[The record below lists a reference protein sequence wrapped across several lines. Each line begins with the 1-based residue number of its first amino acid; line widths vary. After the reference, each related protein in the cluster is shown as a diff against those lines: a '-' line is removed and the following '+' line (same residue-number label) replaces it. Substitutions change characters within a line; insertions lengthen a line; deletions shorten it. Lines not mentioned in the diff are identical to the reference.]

1 MNERRTGGRGP
12 RGSGRGQRGSG
23 RGPRGVDPRDP
34 RAKER
39 LARARKARKA
49 EKKREAESKRQVEA
63 EEHARRRATW
73 DKPRQA
79 VEPSILEPG
88 QEANFRAGWVAL
100 VGRPNVGK
108 STLLNALLG
117 QKLAATTHKPQTTRK
132 NLIGALNP
140 PGAQILLL
148 DTPGHHQAKGPLNR
162 FMVAQAETAVRDADV
177 VVFVAEARV
186 DGRITPGNER
196 LFEVLDKV
204 DKPVIVALNKMDRVR
219 DKQAILHQMGGLTER
234 LGERLSAIVPISA
247 RARLDLEGLVQAIG
261 RALPESEALLPVD
274 EVTTESERDI
284 IAEFVREKAM
294 LELQDEL
301 PYSVAVTIDRFED
314 LRPKLA
320 RVFATLH
327 VERSSQKGIVI
338 GKQGSR
344 LKAIGT
350 RARKDV
356 EFLLGSKCYLD
367 LSVRV
372 TGDWTSDGRRLRE
385 LGYMNRPA
393 DADPPS
399 PADVAAVLEALP
411 EEVLA
416 ELELADEDGEES

>member
-1 MNERRTGGRGP
+1 MSEGRRRSSGRGRGP
-12 RGSGRGQRGSG
+12 RGSNASQDRE
-23 RGPRGVDPRDP
+23 
-34 RAKER
+34 K

-49 EKKREAESKRQVEA
+49 EKRREAEAKRQVEA

-73 DKPRQA
+73 ERPRLA
-79 VEPSILEPG
+79 VEPPI
-88 QEANFRAGWVAL
+88 EAAEEEGPFRAGWVAL

-132 NLIGALNP
+132 NLIGVLNP

-162 FMVAQAETAVRDADV
+162 FMVAQAEEAVREADV

-196 LFEVLDKV
+196 LFEVLDKI
-204 DKPVIVALNKMDRVR
+204 DKPIIVALNKTDRVR
-219 DKQAILHQMGGLTER
+219 DKQAILHQIGSLQER
-234 LGERLSAIVPISA
+234 LGERLTAIVPISA
-247 RARLDLEGLVQAIG
+247 RARIDLEPLVQEVG
-261 RALPESEALLPVD
+261 RALPPSEPLLPVD
-274 EVTTESERDI
+274 EVTTESEREI
-284 IAEFVREKAM
+284 ISEFIREKAM

-320 RVFATLH
+320 RIFATLH
-327 VERSSQKGIVI
+327 VERPSQKGIVI

-344 LKAIGT
+344 LKVIGS
-350 RARKDV
+350 RARKDI
-356 EFLLGSKCYLD
+356 EYLLGSKCYLD

-372 TGDWTSDGRRLRE
+372 TGDWSSDGRRLRE
-385 LGYMNRPA
+385 LGYTKR
-393 DADPPS
+393 DAES
-399 PADVAAVLEALP
+399 PGASAAEVAEALASLP
-411 EEVLA
+411 EEVLQALEA
-416 ELELADEDGEES
+416 EDEGEET